1 MVDRLLVNNGYHD
14 PRQFLEFRMEISGGR
29 LLADQHTV
37 TLKLPYMSE
46 EISSRIT
53 KFIRRKKLPIT
64 VVFLPGIKLKDVF
77 CSSRPHD
84 KRQCTINSCQI
95 CPKITTER
103 VDCSKICPIYRIT
116 CNLCRQFYVG
126 ESSRSLHD
134 RLGEHLR

>member
-1 MVDRLLVNNGYHD
+1 MVDRLLVNKGYHD

-46 EISSRIT
+46 EICSRIT